1 MYLGVHFPGDILVG
15 LIWGFIV
22 GTFAFYVYYRF
33 TRKMT
38 SQRHFI
44 SSKYTSTGY
53 ERVDCDIPVAILVF
67 TLLYALIRA
76 CIH

>member
-22 GTFAFYVYYRF
+22 GTFAYYLYYRV
-33 TRKMT
+33 TRRMN
-38 SQRHFI
+38 SSRRFI
-44 SSKYTSTGY
+44 STKYTSTGY
-53 ERVDCDIPVAILVF
+53 ERSDCDIPVTVLVF

-76 CIH
+76 TL